1 MQLKTE
7 RFYRSYRSF
16 FHVFYPSIPCILV
29 FTIMLLYSLSLS
41 YLERKNAMSKKLFT
55 WISFLLLSLTMVTNA
70 SASTEVNVPLNID
83 LKQKISTDVAAFHE
97 YNNAVVQNQTIYVPE
112 RQGNKITAINPLDRS
127 IKWEYATNGNTAYYS
142 FTGVKDVLFFQANGT
157 LTALKDNGT
166 AATVLWTKPYTA
178 ANFTIDGTTLY
189 ATTGGKLVAIDVATG
204 ASKWEYTLPAR
215 ERIHSNITI
224 GNGNIY
230 FVTDNQMDMYR
241 KMYSINASTAQVQW
255 TTTNVDYYS
264 QKINYEDGKLYV
276 KTYDKMLAFDALK
289 GTSLWNFTVS
299 ANFDFEMNA
308 TTIFTKTA
316 NNEVTAYDRLTK
328 AQLWKTKVGSTS
340 RGSMK
345 VTSSHILVNGDN
357 TIKWLNTNTG
367 QIERTLSEPGAAIQP
382 LTILDGTLVAIDN
395 SYNLY
400 YYAVANDTVSPKL
413 VLDNVPNRYSPFDG
427 HTAQLSF
434 HLSEEAYVKM
444 TVKNNQGQAIRTI
457 DFGLLNSSWNTK
469 TWDGKDANG
478 QVVPYGAYTFSF
490 EVKDLA
496 GNTAVSENPAK
507 IVNVADINGTTL
519 AETISRKGPAATND
533 VLVTVPLGTRLTILD
548 ETSEW
553 YKVSFYLD
561 STGYEG
567 YVQKSVVAT
576 RSNPNP
582 IPTPTTDPSTNNSST
597 IYIVQSG
604 DTLWKVSQKFNVSTQ
619 AIIEANHLDPA
630 KHLYIGQKLTIPV
643 QTTVQP
649 EQPLPVS
656 TTTYWVPSGDTLWKV
671 AQKFGVTT
679 EAIVETNKL
688 DPTKYLYIG
697 QKLVIPT
704 TVQPVQPVQPATTTY
719 SVASGDTLWKIA
731 QKFGVTTQAIMDA
744 NNLDPTKF
752 LYVGQK
758 LNIPKVTQPV
768 QPTTITYAVIPGDT
782 LWKISQKFGVTSQA
796 ILDANKLDPNKYL
809 YVGQQL
815 IIPVK
820 P

>member
-1 MQLKTE
+1 
-7 RFYRSYRSF
+7 
-16 FHVFYPSIPCILV
+16 
-29 FTIMLLYSLSLS
+29 
-41 YLERKNAMSKKLFT
+41 MSKKLFT
-55 WISFLLLSLTMVTNA
+55 MISFLLFSLIMVINA

-83 LKQKISTDVAAFHE
+83 LKQKITTDIAAFHE

-112 RQGNKITAINPLDRS
+112 RQGNKITAINPLDRT

-142 FTGVKDVLFFQANGT
+142 FSGVKDILFFQANGT

-166 AATVLWTKPYTA
+166 SATLLWTKPYMA
-178 ANFTIDGTTLY
+178 SNFTIDGSTLY
-189 ATTGGKLVAIDVATG
+189 ATTGGKVIALDSETG
-204 ASKWEYTLPAR
+204 VSKWEYTLPTR
-215 ERIHSNITI
+215 EKINSNITI

-230 FVTDNQMDMYR
+230 FVTDNQIDMYR
-241 KMYSINASTAQVQW
+241 KMYAINASTAQVQW

-264 QKINYEDGKLYV
+264 QKINYVDGKLYV
-276 KTYDKMLAFDALK
+276 KTYDKMVAFDALK

-308 TTIFTKTA
+308 TTIFTKNA
-316 NNEVTAYDRLTK
+316 NNEVTAYDRISK

-340 RGSMK
+340 RGAMK
-345 VTSSHILVNGDN
+345 VTSSHILVSGDN
-357 TIKWLNTNTG
+357 MIKWLNTNTG
-367 QIERTLSEPGAAIQP
+367 QIERTLTEPGVAIQP
-382 LTILDGTLVAIDN
+382 LTVLDGTLVAIDN

-400 YYAVANDTVSPKL
+400 YYAIAIDTVKPNL
-413 VLDNVPNRYSPFDG
+413 VLDSVPNRFSPLDG
-427 HTAQLSF
+427 HSAQLSF

-444 TVKNNQGQAIRTI
+444 TVKNSQGQAITSI
-457 DFGLLNSSWNTK
+457 DFGLLNSGWNTK
-469 TWDGKDANG
+469 TWDGKDDSG
-478 QVVPYGAYTFSF
+478 QVVSYGAYTFSF

-507 IVNVADINGTTL
+507 IVNVADIFGTTV
-519 AETISRKGPAATND
+519 AETISRKGPAATNEE
-533 VLVTVPLGTRLTILD
+533 LVTIPSGTKLTIMD
-548 ETSEW
+548 ETTDW
-553 YKVSFYLD
+553 YKVNFYLN

-582 IPTPTTDPSTNNSST
+582 IATSTDQTNNNNSSV
-597 IYIVQSG
+597 YYVQSG
-604 DTLWKVSQKFNVSTQ
+604 DTLWKVAQKFNVSTQ

-630 KHLYIGQKLTIPV
+630 KYLYIGQKLTIPS
-643 QTTVQP
+643 QAAPVQP
-649 EQPLPVS
+649 EQPSPVS
-656 TTTYWVPSGDTLWKV
+656 TTTYWVQSGDTLWKV

-679 EAIVETNKL
+679 QAIVEVNKL

-697 QKLVIPT
+697 QKLIIPT
-704 TVQPVQPVQPATTTY
+704 TEQAVQPTQPTTTTY
-719 SVASGDTLWKIA
+719 SVVSGDTLWKIA
-731 QKFGVTTQAIMDA
+731 QKFGVTTQAIIDA

-758 LNIPKVTQPV
+758 LIIPTVTQPL
-768 QPTTITYAVIPGDT
+768 QPTTINYAVIPGDT
-782 LWKISQKFGVTSQA
+782 LWKISQKFGVTTQA
-796 ILDANKLDPNKYL
+796 IMDANKLDSTKYL